1 MSDYR
6 FRVSDSYFIPLR
18 GWMLRLKLL
27 DGSFDPSMLRPG
39 KTLRLTGPG
48 GEERTVTVKGLSA
61 TGGFQ
66 KKARVDAYR
75 EFDVVIPEEDAMRDE
90 GRIAIGWEATA
101 GR

>member
-27 DGSFDPSMLRPG
+27 EGTFEPSMLKPG
-39 KTLRLTGPG
+39 NTLRLTGPRG
-48 GEERTVTVKGLSA
+48 DERTVTVKGLSV

-66 KKARVDAYR
+66 KKDRVAAYK
-75 EFDVVIPEEDAMRDE
+75 EFDVVIPEEDAAGER
-90 GRIAIGWEATA
+90 RIAIGWEATPP
-101 GR
+101 R

>member
-27 DGSFDPSMLRPG
+27 DGAFEPSMLKPG
-39 KTLRLTGPG
+39 ARLRLSGPG
-48 GEERTVTVKGLSA
+48 GEERTVTIKGLSV

-66 KKARVDAYR
+66 KKDRVDATR
-75 EFDVVIPEEDAMRDE
+75 EFDVVIPEDDARRDD
-90 GRIAIGWEATA
+90 GRIAIGWEAGPA
-101 GR
+101 R

>member
-27 DGSFDPSMLRPG
+27 EGDFDPGMLEPG
-39 KTLRLTGPG
+39 RSFRLSAPD
-48 GEERTVTVKGLSA
+48 GEERTVTVKGLSV

-66 KKARVDAYR
+66 KKQRVDTYK
-75 EFDVVIPEEDAMRDE
+75 EFDVVIPESDAIRDD
-90 GRIAIGWEATA
+90 RQVAIGWEATPA
-101 GR
+101 

>member
-27 DGSFDPSMLRPG
+27 EGEFDPSMLKPG
-39 KTLRLTGPG
+39 KTMRLTGPG
-48 GEERTVTVKGLSA
+48 GEDRTVTIKGLSV

-66 KKARVDAYR
+66 KKDRVDTYR
-75 EFDVVIPEEDAMRDE
+75 EFDVVIPEADAIRDDRKV
-90 GRIAIGWEATA
+90 GIGWEAGPA
-101 GR
+101 R